1 MDCLLTYRDNYLC
14 HDEGLF
20 HIKSNEITDPH
31 VLYNEILCGC
41 GVKST
46 EKVPVM
52 NAKSLRPDSYEWS
65 RLGPMGYLVEPKL
78 NSINVCSMPI
88 DGECHQPLN
97 IGAVSPVLPVSP
109 SVDILRRIND
119 DRLRSTYQTDFGHM
133 EDYPWRDYDDFIT
146 LSDKNCCILKK
157 SHNVMECRERPK
169 PPYLNGHE
177 IPGSHLREA
186 DLFGLFG
193 NGNREKKRRN
203 VGPEGTNLPL
213 RAVRLRTLKQS
224 KNIRDKINIIPKNSI
239 NYQRNRNE
247 IMENAAGDER
257 RQTGN
262 KFENERSE
270 ILENIT
276 GNTRKVRDRKLK
288 NLLGNAFGNFRDHN
302 NRKSKQSLGSFI
314 DNIQNISDKKLRQ
327 IRGSV
332 TSDVKD
338 IKTDEKTT
346 NNDQQPSITNEN
358 TSNPKRSLSAKK
370 DKKGDKINNEA
381 KNEYK
386 DNAFSSGKPRK
397 DNGDELE
404 LISSMPW
411 TSEYQDIISR
421 TADDIM
427 KSKLHYYGKLR
438 LITPNPDCP

>member
-1 MDCLLTYRDNYLC
+1 MKSEELQLLSKLYKLKLWELN
-14 HDEGLF
+14 LF
-20 HIKSNEITDPH
+20 TD
-31 VLYNEILCGC
+31 
-41 GVKST
+41 
-46 EKVPVM
+46 
-52 NAKSLRPDSYEWS
+52 
-65 RLGPMGYLVEPKL
+65 
-78 NSINVCSMPI
+78 
-88 DGECHQPLN
+88 
-97 IGAVSPVLPVSP
+97 
-109 SVDILRRIND
+109 
-119 DRLRSTYQTDFGHM
+119 
-133 EDYPWRDYDDFIT
+133 DYPWRDYDDFTI
-146 LSDKNCCILKK
+146 LSDKNCRILKK
-157 SHNVMECRERPK
+157 SHNIIECRERPK

-177 IPGSHLREA
+177 IPGSHLKET

-213 RAVRLRTLKQS
+213 RAVRLRRTLKQS
-224 KNIRDKINIIPKNSI
+224 KDISDKINIIPKNSI
-239 NYQRNRNE
+239 NYQRDRNE
-247 IMENAAGDER
+247 IMENTAGDER

-276 GNTRKVRDRKLK
+276 GNIRKVRDRNLK
-288 NLLGNAFGNFRDHN
+288 NLLGNAFGDYRDHN
-302 NRKSKQSLGSFI
+302 NGKSKHSLGSFT

-327 IRGSV
+327 KRGSI
-332 TSDVKD
+332 TSDVKN

-346 NNDQQPSITNEN
+346 NNGQQPSIKEK
-358 TSNPKRSLSAKK
+358 TSNSKRSLSAKK
-370 DKKGDKINNEA
+370 DNKKVDKINKEA

-397 DNGDELE
+397 DNIDELE

-427 KSKLHYYGKLR
+427 KGKLHYYGKLR
-438 LITPNPDCP
+438 LITPNPDCSWNKRSNHGNFSTYIIYWWKLS